1 MEPNPGSAGWWPS
14 PTCRA
19 RPRCRIT
26 APKSLT
32 ASLATSIRTMTR
44 TGIAIDQIS
53 CNALRRRRRPIEGF
67 RVKRLFCV
75 KRLAQ
80 ISPSAAGVFL
90 ILALLLA
97 GLGEA
102 RAAWPERTITIIV
115 PFPAG
120 GPSDLLGRLLAAE
133 LAPNLKQNVIVE
145 NRTGAVGNIGIA
157 AAARAEPDGYTLLVV
172 TNVVLINP
180 SVSRVS
186 YDPLKDLAPIA
197 YLGAAPNV
205 IITRPASGIASI
217 ADLISRARAAP
228 DKLNYASPGV
238 GSVSQLAV
246 ELLKLR
252 ANIGITHI
260 PFNGA
265 TPALQAALAGTTD
278 IGSISI
284 AGLIGFIR
292 SGELKGLAQTGSERW
307 FDLPDVPTMGE
318 AGIPNAVV
326 ETTQMFL
333 APAGTPGPI
342 IARLTEE
349 TRVILQNPD
358 IKAKMLNA
366 GFMVKYE
373 GPEDLH
379 SRMVREIPMWKE
391 IVERAGL
398 EKK

>member
-1 MEPNPGSAGWWPS
+1 MG
-14 PTCRA
+14 RA
-19 RPRCRIT
+19 LVQSRPR
-26 APKSLT
+26 
-32 ASLATSIRTMTR
+32 
-44 TGIAIDQIS
+44 
-53 CNALRRRRRPIEGF
+53 EEF
-67 RVKRLFCV
+67 RV

-80 ISPSAAGVFL
+80 IPELVARVFL
-90 ILALLLA
+90 ILALVLA
-97 GLGEA
+97 GLGDEA
-102 RAAWPERTITIIV
+102 RAAWPARTITIIV

-120 GPSDLLGRLLAAE
+120 GPNDLLGRLLAAE
-133 LAPNLKQNVIVE
+133 LAPKLGQNVIVE
-145 NRTGAVGNIGIA
+145 NHIGAVGNIGISA
-157 AAARAEPDGYTLLVV
+157 GARAEPDGYTLVVV

-180 SVSRVS
+180 SVSKVA
-186 YDPLKDLAPIA
+186 YDPLKDFAPIA

-205 IITRPASGIASI
+205 IITRPASGITSI
-217 ADLISRARAAP
+217 ADLFSRAKADP
-228 DKLNYASPGV
+228 GKLNYASPGV

-252 ANIGITHI
+252 ANIDITHI

-265 TPALQAALAGTTD
+265 APALQAALAGTTD
-278 IGSISI
+278 IASVAI

-292 SGELKGLAQTGSERW
+292 SGELNGLAQTGSERW

-326 ETTQMFL
+326 ETSQMFL
-333 APAGTPGPI
+333 APTGTPAPI
-342 IARLTEE
+342 IRRLAEE
-349 TRVILQNPD
+349 TQVILQKPD